1 LRGEDVSWLPAAV
14 AAALA
19 AEPLAVSAHDRFLVV
34 GAGRDWPTAQE
45 ATLKLREGVY
55 AAAEAHRTE
64 ELLHGHLAAID
75 ESVRC
80 FVLEGEGRAAARA
93 AEAVAALTELGCD
106 VELLPTR
113 HPVVDIVPF
122 QRLTL
127 DLAEAR
133 GVDPDW
139 IRWDDPR
146 WKRARD
152 AHA

>member
-1 LRGEDVSWLPAAV
+1 
-14 AAALA
+14 
-19 AEPLAVSAHDRFLVV
+19 
-34 GAGRDWPTAQE
+34 
-45 ATLKLREGVY
+45 
-55 AAAEAHRTE
+55 
-64 ELLHGHLAAID
+64 
-75 ESVRC
+75 
-80 FVLEGEGRAAARA
+80 VLEGEGRAARRA
-93 AEAVAALTELGCD
+93 ADAVAALTELGCD
-106 VELLPTR
+106 VTLLPTR